1 MRHFKHRDQQVFRDK
16 AGKTSSFTAASRN
29 HLQLQMC
36 INLRGS
42 NEENEEKRTFSRIW
56 LRLIWFKFPAKDRT
70 LPEVMNCAPRA
81 SAFRCEYRS
90 SALRPEEIPL
100 PRTRRVRP
108 DRRVQQRP
116 RRTRHCCRA
125 APRAGRQPR
134 AAEVG
139 LPRTEKLART
149 LPSPARGCGAAGGDT
164 SDTIPRRPPAL
175 RQRLGPASSRSS
187 NRSGEGGSRQ
197 RLIPPTEAQRSQS
210 APTARHRLSGRL
222 HGGGGRGR
230 RGGRG
235 GLWRS
240 TPRPARPEVNSVR
253 VCVYCSLL
261 PAQTRR
267 IMVCSSPA
275 VGGLSAAPARP
286 AAAPFPP
293 FLGAPA

>member
-1 MRHFKHRDQQVFRDK
+1 MRHFKHRDQQVFRNK

-36 INLRGS
+36 INLWGS

-108 DRRVQQRP
+108 DRRVRQRP

-149 LPSPARGCGAAGGDT
+149 LPSPARECGAAGGDT
-164 SDTIPRRPPAL
+164 SDTIPRRPPARPPATIGPCL
-175 RQRLGPASSRSS
+175 LSLLQSQRRRRIPTAPDPAYR
-187 NRSGEGGSRQ
+187 GA
-197 RLIPPTEAQRSQS
+197 TEPISAYGS
-210 APTARHRLSGRL
+210 APPFRPSPWRRGAAEAAAGCGVPL
-222 HGGGGRGR
+222 RGR
-230 RGGRG
+230 PGQR
-235 GLWRS
+235 
-240 TPRPARPEVNSVR
+240 
-253 VCVYCSLL
+253 
-261 PAQTRR
+261 
-267 IMVCSSPA
+267 
-275 VGGLSAAPARP
+275 
-286 AAAPFPP
+286 
-293 FLGAPA
+293 